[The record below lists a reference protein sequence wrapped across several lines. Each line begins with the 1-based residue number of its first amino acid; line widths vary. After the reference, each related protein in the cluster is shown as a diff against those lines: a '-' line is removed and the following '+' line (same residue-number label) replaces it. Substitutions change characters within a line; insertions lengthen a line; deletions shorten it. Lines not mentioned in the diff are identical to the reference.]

1 MDNHPCYT
9 NKNEKRMGEI
19 IMKALILA
27 EKPSVGRD
35 IAKAMGV
42 NDQKKGYFENKQYIV
57 TWALGHL
64 VTNAT
69 PEEYDKKFKEWKLS
83 ELPIIPDYMKHV
95 VIKKTRS
102 QFNTVQHLMKRDDVQ
117 SIIIA
122 TDAGREGE
130 LVARLIIEK
139 AKIKKPI
146 KRLWI
151 SSVTEKAIREGF
163 KNLKPGKAYDNLYKA
178 ALCRSEADWI
188 VGINATRALTTKY
201 DAQLSCGRVQT
212 PTLNLV
218 KMRQD
223 EIQSFKPE
231 RYYQMNVEVDGYKF
245 KWLTQNSDRIFDK
258 EKIESLKIKLQNKK
272 GEIKKVNKKKKTK
285 YPQKL
290 YDLTSLQQT
299 AYQRYKMS
307 AKETLNTMQTLYEQH
322 KVLTYPRTDSN
333 YLTSDMV
340 SSLKDRVSTLTATP
354 LKSYAVPLIKKEI
367 RAGKH
372 FVDNTKV
379 SDHHAIVPT
388 EVRANMDQLSPREQ
402 KIYML
407 VAERFLEVLLP
418 TYQYEETT
426 VDLTVEG
433 ENFKLVQE
441 VAIDLGFKAIHQE
454 EAVVKALP
462 FKEHEQVII
471 QKVNVIG
478 KDTEPPAYFNEGT
491 LLKAMESPQ
500 LFFNLNDKKMS
511 KTLNETGGIG
521 TVATRADIIEKLY
534 SSNVIEAVQGK
545 IKITPKGKQLLNL
558 APEQLTSPALTAE
571 WEMKLTQIEKGQYQK
586 EAFMKEMRSFT
597 KEIISDIKNSDDKFK
612 HDNLTA
618 TECPTCGKFMLKVK
632 TKNGQMLVCQDP
644 TCKTKKNQQRVTNA
658 RCPNCKKKLT
668 LYGTGKTAVYR
679 CVCGHT
685 ESQEHMDKRLKNKKT
700 GKISKKEMNKY
711 MKNEEVENNP
721 FKDALK
727 DLKL

>member
-1 MDNHPCYT
+1 
-9 NKNEKRMGEI
+9 MGEMN
-19 IMKALILA
+19 MKALVLA

-35 IAKAMGV
+35 IAKALGV
-42 NDQKKGYFENKQYIV
+42 HDQKKGYFENKQYIV

-69 PEEYDKKFKEWKLS
+69 PEEYDKKFKEWNLNV
-83 ELPIIPDYMKHV
+83 LPIIPDYMKHV

-102 QFNTVQHLMKRDDVQ
+102 QFNTVQHLMKRDDVN

-139 AKIKKPI
+139 AKVKKPL

-151 SSVTEKAIREGF
+151 SSVTEKAIKAGF
-163 KNLKPGKAYDNLYKA
+163 QNLKPGAAYNNLYQT

-218 KMRQD
+218 QMRQN
-223 EIQSFKPE
+223 EIQSFKPKK
-231 RYYQMNVEVDGYKF
+231 YYQMNVDIDGYKF
-245 KWLTQNSDRIFDK
+245 KWVTQNGDKTFDS
-258 EKIESLKIKLQNKK
+258 ELIEQIKQKVQNNT
-272 GEIKKVNKKKKTK
+272 GTIENVYKKKKTK

-307 AKETLNTMQTLYEQH
+307 AKETLNTMQSLYEQH

-333 YLTSDMV
+333 YLTDDMV
-340 SSLKDRVSTLTATP
+340 SSLKERVSSLSATS
-354 LKSYAVPLIKKEI
+354 LKSYAVPLLKKQIK
-367 RAGKH
+367 AGKH
-372 FVDNTKV
+372 FVDNNKV

-388 EVRANMDQLSPREQ
+388 EVRPNMDQLSPREE
-402 KIYML
+402 KIYMI

-418 TYQYEETT
+418 PYQYEETT
-426 VDLTVEG
+426 VELTCEG
-433 ENFKLVQE
+433 EKFKLVQE
-441 VAIDLGFKAIHQE
+441 VAIELGYKAIHQE
-454 EAVVKALP
+454 KAIVKELP
-462 FKEHEQVII
+462 FDEQQRV
-471 QKVNVIG
+471 KVQNLNITS

-500 LFFNLNDKKMS
+500 LFFKLKDKKMAQ
-511 KTLNETGGIG
+511 TLNETGGIG

-534 SSNVIEAVQGK
+534 SSNVIEAIQGK

-558 APEQLTSPALTAE
+558 APEQLTSPELTAN
-571 WEMKLTQIEKGQYQK
+571 WEMKLNQIEKGKYSK
-586 EAFMKEMRSFT
+586 ETFMKEMRGFT
-597 KEIISDIKNSDDKFK
+597 REIIGDIKNSDDKFK
-612 HDNLTA
+612 HDNITT

-644 TCKTKKNQQRVTNA
+644 TCKTKKNQQRQTNA

-668 LYGTGKTAVYR
+668 LYGTGKKATYR

-685 ESQEHMDKRLKNKKT
+685 ETQEHMDERLKNKKT
-700 GKISKKEMNKY
+700 GKIGKREMKQY

-727 DLKL
+727 DLKF